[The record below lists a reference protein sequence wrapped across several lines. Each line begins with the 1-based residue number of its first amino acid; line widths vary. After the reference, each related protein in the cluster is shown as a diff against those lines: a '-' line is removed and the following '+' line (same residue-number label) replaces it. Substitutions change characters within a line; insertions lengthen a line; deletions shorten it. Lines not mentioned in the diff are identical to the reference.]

1 MDKMETNTFEFRY
14 NATGPARK
22 QLVNAIGQIMETKP
36 KYLGAPSFAY
46 EVDYLTIDKNGTVSF
61 DDRADSEEIETL
73 VERLEN
79 DYGFT
84 PEPVE
89 AADEPEL
96 ATGEVDETS
105 VEAFEEEQ
113 SAEQPEEAS
122 ESKWMEENTT
132 AENELAADQAADEPI
147 SLTIEMPREGFTESA
162 LENLHRLVDNKAAMI
177 RKALD
182 VDTLP
187 IEVTD
192 DKVSFP
198 WFANGSNP
206 NDVQAYTHFVTA
218 LCGMAKTQKRVLAK
232 ELITDNEKYAF
243 RCFLL
248 RLGFIGKEFK
258 TERKILLRNLTGSSA
273 FRTPKGA
280 DNE

>member
-1 MDKMETNTFEFRY
+1 METNTFEFRY

-22 QLVNAIGQIMETKP
+22 QLVNAISQIMETKP

-84 PEPVE
+84 PEP
-89 AADEPEL
+89 AQ
-96 ATGEVDETS
+96 ETAES
-105 VEAFEEEQ
+105 AEEEQ
-113 SAEQPEEAS
+113 SAEQSERAS
-122 ESKWMEENTT
+122 ESEWMEENTT

-248 RLGFIGKEFK
+248 RLGFIGKEYK